1 MRTDKNIPD
10 WEMKDDIGK
19 GSEEERKPGINV
31 VSGNSGSKYRGAFKG
46 KRKIQQ

>member
-19 GSEEERKPGINV
+19 GKTCEEE
-31 VSGNSGSKYRGAFKG
+31 SQALL
-46 KRKIQQ
+46 